1 MRYKGMITK
10 TLQDLKD
17 LVAVANSERAPDMI
31 IEGGSVFDVFT
42 GEVFPADVWVCGEFI
57 AYVGKAKAK
66 TGAKTRIVDAKGLV
80 AIPGFIDAHGH
91 ADLFYNPA
99 SFSDVAVTKGTTT
112 VFSDSHDLINS
123 VGPKGF
129 RQIAELARHFNV
141 KYLWGVPATYPPYP
155 DIEGGDI
162 FSLYDVWSLLADY
175 NECVSLSE
183 VSPYLRI
190 TKNEDD
196 ILERILLA
204 REMGKNVE
212 GHTLGA
218 SYDRLNAL
226 AAAGITSCH
235 ESIRPDDIKNRIRL
249 GLYTMVRMSS
259 IRNDL
264 ESLCPTINS
273 LPKDTIILVSDG
285 VFAGDLVKKGY
296 MDNIVNE
303 AVRFGIRPEDAI
315 RMATLNPARYFR
327 VDYDVGSVAPGRIA
341 DILLC
346 QGLERPS
353 PVMVYER
360 GTLAARDGVLTRK
373 RAPHPDVRTQF
384 YPYNFSSVSP
394 SDFRITRDIA
404 GKIPVIEIID
414 RTVTKRKEMDLP
426 RRGNEI
432 LADPEHDVRKVFYS
446 RREEKKW
453 GQGFLRGFGAR
464 AAVASTVAHETH
476 GLIVHGFDDGD
487 MALAANTVLAMNGGI
502 AIAEGGRVLEVL
514 ALPVG
519 ATMSNLTVLEIASA
533 YRKLNSILEASGS
546 TLDDPIWTTCFLT
559 FTSIVELR
567 ISVSGTYDV
576 RKGSIVF

>member
-1 MRYKGMITK
+1 MIKK

-17 LVAVANSERAPDMI
+17 LVAVANADRAPDI
-31 IEGGSVFDVFT
+31 VIEGGSVFDVFT
-42 GEVFPADVWVCGEFI
+42 GEVYSGDLWICSSWI

-66 TGAKTRIVDAKGLV
+66 TSGHTRIVDAKGLV
-80 AIPGFIDAHGH
+80 ALPGYIDAHGH

-129 RQIAELARHFNV
+129 REILRQAQNFNI

-155 DIEGGDI
+155 DVEGGDI
-162 FSLYDVWSLLADY
+162 FSLYDVWCLLSDY
-175 NECVSLSE
+175 PECVSLSE

-196 ILERILLA
+196 ILQRILLA
-204 REMGKNVE
+204 RSMGKNVE

-249 GLYTMVRMSS
+249 GLYTLVRMSS

-264 ESLCPTINS
+264 EALCPTINS

-285 VFAGDLVKKGY
+285 IFAGDLIEKGY
-296 MDNIVNE
+296 MDHIVRE
-303 AVRFGIRPEDAI
+303 AISFGVKPEDAV

-327 VDYDVGSVAPGRIA
+327 VDYDVGSLAPGRIA

-346 QGLERPS
+346 QDLRSPS
-353 PVMVYER
+353 PVMIYER
-360 GTLAARDGVLTRK
+360 GTLAARDGVLARE
-373 RAPHPDVRTQF
+373 RSPQPEANVQS
-384 YPYNFSSVSP
+384 YPYNFSSVSS
-394 SDFRITRDIA
+394 SDFRIERQEI
-404 GKIPVIEIID
+404 GEVPVIDIID
-414 RTVTKRKEMDLP
+414 RTVTKRTSFDLP
-426 RRGNEI
+426 REGNLI
-432 LADPEHDVRKVFYS
+432 LADRGRDIRKVFYS
-446 RREEKKW
+446 RREQKKW
-453 GQGFLRGFGAR
+453 GQGFLHGFGAR
-464 AAVASTVAHETH
+464 AAIASTVAHETH
-476 GLIVHGFDDGD
+476 GLIVHGFDDDD

-502 AIAEGGRVLEVL
+502 AIAEGGKVLDVL
-514 ALPVG
+514 PLPVG
-519 ATMSNLTVLEIASA
+519 ATMSNLSVLEISSA
-533 YRKLNSILEASGS
+533 YRDLNSILRTSGS
-546 TLDDPIWTTCFLT
+546 MLDDPVWTTCFLT

-567 ISVSGTYDV
+567 ITVSGTYDV
-576 RKGSIVF
+576 RKGSIIF

>member
-1 MRYKGMITK
+1 MIKK

-17 LVAVANSERAPDMI
+17 LVAVANSDRAPDVI

-42 GEVFPADVWVCGEFI
+42 GEITPGDVWICGSWI
-57 AYVGKAKAK
+57 AYVGAAKAR
-66 TGAKTRIVDAKGLV
+66 TGPHTRTVDAKGLIAV
-80 AIPGFIDAHGH
+80 PGYIDAHGH

-99 SFSDVAVTKGTTT
+99 SFSDIAVTKGTTT

-129 RQIAELARHFNV
+129 REILRQAPHFNI

-155 DIEGGDI
+155 EIEGGDI
-162 FSLYDVWSLLADY
+162 LSLYDIRGLLSDY
-175 NECVSLSE
+175 PECVSLSE

-204 REMGKNVE
+204 RSMGKNVE

-273 LPKDTIILVSDG
+273 LPKDSVILVSDG
-285 VFAGDLVKKGY
+285 IFAGDLVDKGY
-296 MDNIVNE
+296 MDHIVR
-303 AVRFGIRPEDAI
+303 AAIGFGLAPQDAI
-315 RMATLNPARYFR
+315 RMTTLNPARYFR
-327 VDYDVGSVAPGRIA
+327 IDHDVGSIAPGRIA

-346 QGLERPS
+346 PDLENPA
-353 PVMVYER
+353 PAMVYER
-360 GTLAARDGVLTRK
+360 GMLAARDGVL
-373 RAPHPDVRTQF
+373 VRERSPRIEGDIRS
-384 YPYNFSSVSP
+384 YPYNFSSVVP
-394 SDFRITRDIA
+394 SDLEIERQEA
-404 GKIPVIEIID
+404 GPVPVIDIID
-414 RTVTKRKEMDLP
+414 RTVTKRMEADLP
-426 RRGNEI
+426 RSGSLI
-432 LADPEHDVRKVFYS
+432 LPDPGRDIRKVLYS

-453 GQGFLRGFGAR
+453 GEGFLHGFGAR

-476 GLIVHGFDDGD
+476 GLIVHGFDDDD
-487 MALAANTVLAMNGGI
+487 MALAASTVLAINGGI
-502 AIAEGGRVLEVL
+502 AVVEDGRVLEVL
-514 ALPVG
+514 PLPIG
-519 ATMSNLTVLEIASA
+519 ATMSSLSVPEISSA
-533 YRKLNSILEASGS
+533 YRKLNSILQGSGS
-546 TLDDPIWTTCFLT
+546 TLDDPVWTTCFLT

-567 ISVSGTYDV
+567 ITVSGTYDV

>member
-1 MRYKGMITK
+1 MIKK

-17 LVAVANSERAPDMI
+17 LVAVANSDRAPDII

-42 GEVFPADVWVCGEFI
+42 GEVITADLWICGSWI
-57 AYVGKAKAK
+57 AYVGGAK
-66 TGAKTRIVDAKGLV
+66 TKTGPQTRIVDARGLV
-80 AIPGFIDAHGH
+80 AIPGYIDAHGH

-99 SFSDVAVTKGTTT
+99 SFSDIAVTKGATT

-129 RQIAELARHFNV
+129 REILRQAPHFNI

-155 DIEGGDI
+155 QIEGGDLL
-162 FSLYDVWSLLADY
+162 SLNDIRDLLSDHP
-175 NECVSLSE
+175 ECVSLSE

-204 REMGKNVE
+204 RSMGKNVE

-249 GLYTMVRMSS
+249 GFYTMVRMSS

-273 LPKDTIILVSDG
+273 LPKDTVILVSDG
-285 VFAGDLVKKGY
+285 IFAGDLVDRGY
-296 MDNIVNE
+296 MDHIVRE
-303 AVRFGIRPEDAI
+303 AIAFGMRPEDAI

-327 VDYDVGSVAPGRIA
+327 VDYDVGSIAPGRIA

-346 QGLERPS
+346 PDLESPQ

-360 GTLAARDGVLTRK
+360 GTLAARDGMLARERSPK
-373 RAPHPDVRTQF
+373 LDGDIGS
-384 YPYNFSSVSP
+384 YPYAFSSVAP
-394 SDFRITRDIA
+394 SDLRVERQESA
-404 GKIPVIEIID
+404 PVPVIDIID
-414 RTVTKRKEMDLP
+414 RTVTKRMDADLP
-426 RRGNEI
+426 RSGNLI
-432 LADPEHDVRKVFYS
+432 LPDRERDIRKVLYS
-446 RREEKKW
+446 RREKKKW
-453 GQGFLRGFGAR
+453 GQGFLHGFGAR

-476 GLIVHGFDDGD
+476 GLIVHGFDDDD
-487 MALAANTVLAMNGGI
+487 MALAANTVLTINGGI
-502 AIAEGGRVLEVL
+502 AVVENGQVLDVL
-514 ALPVG
+514 PLPIG
-519 ATMSNLTVLEIASA
+519 ATMSNLSVLEISSA
-533 YRKLNSILEASGS
+533 YRKLNSILKASGS
-546 TLDDPIWTTCFLT
+546 TLDDPVWTTCFLT

-567 ISVSGTYDV
+567 ITVSGTYDV

>member
-1 MRYKGMITK
+1 MIKK
-10 TLQDLKD
+10 TLQDLKY
-17 LVAVANSERAPDMI
+17 LVAVANSDRAPDVV

-42 GEVFPADVWVCGEFI
+42 GDVYSGDIWIYGSWI
-57 AYVGKAKAK
+57 AYVGKAKAR
-66 TGAKTRIVDAKGLV
+66 TNEKTRIVDAKGLV
-80 AIPGFIDAHGH
+80 ALPGYIDAHGH

-129 RQIAELARHFNV
+129 REILRQAPHYNI

-155 DIEGGDI
+155 EVEGGDI
-162 FSLYDVWSLLADY
+162 FSLYDVWGLLSDY
-175 NECVSLSE
+175 PECVSLSE

-196 ILERILLA
+196 ILQRILLA
-204 REMGKNVE
+204 RAMGKNVE

-249 GLYTMVRMSS
+249 GLYTLVRMSS

-264 ESLCPTINS
+264 EALTPTISS

-285 VFAGDLVKKGY
+285 IFAGDLTEKGY
-296 MDNIVNE
+296 MDHIVRE
-303 AVRFGIRPEDAI
+303 AIGFGIKPEDAV

-327 VDYDVGSVAPGRIA
+327 VDYDVGSITPGRIA

-346 QGLERPS
+346 HDLQGPS
-353 PVMVYER
+353 PVMIYER
-360 GTLAARDGVLTRK
+360 GTLAARDGVLARERSPQPVIDTGS
-373 RAPHPDVRTQF
+373 
-384 YPYNFSSVSP
+384 YPYNFSSVSS
-394 SDFRITRDIA
+394 SDFRIVRKEA
-404 GKIPVIEIID
+404 GEVPVIDIID
-414 RTVTKRKEMDLP
+414 RTVTKRTDLGLP
-426 RRGNEI
+426 REGDLI
-432 LADPEHDVRKVFYS
+432 LADRSRDIRKVLYS
-446 RREEKKW
+446 RREQRKW
-453 GQGFLRGFGAR
+453 GQGFLHGFGAR
-464 AAVASTVAHETH
+464 AAIASTVAHETH
-476 GLIVHGFDDGD
+476 GIIVHGFDDDD
-487 MALAANTVLAMNGGI
+487 MAIAANTVLAMNGGI
-502 AIAEGGRVLEVL
+502 AIAEGGKVLDVL
-514 ALPVG
+514 PLPVG
-519 ATMSNLTVLEIASA
+519 ATMSNLSVLEISSA
-533 YRKLNSILEASGS
+533 YRKLNTILHASGS
-546 TLDDPIWTTCFLT
+546 LLDDPIWTTCFLT

-567 ISVSGTYDV
+567 ITVSGTYDV

>member
-1 MRYKGMITK
+1 MQGMIKK

-17 LVAVANSERAPDMI
+17 LVAVATADKPPDVV

-42 GEVFPADVWVCGEFI
+42 GEVIPGDVWISGNWI
-57 AYVGKAKAK
+57 AYVGTAKAK
-66 TGAKTRIVDAKGLV
+66 TGPHTRIVDAKGLV
-80 AIPGFIDAHGH
+80 AIPGYIDAHGH

-99 SFSDVAVTKGTTT
+99 TFSDIAVTKGTTT

-129 RQIAELARHFNV
+129 REILRQAPHFNV

-155 DIEGGDI
+155 EIEGGDI
-162 FSLYDVWSLLADY
+162 FSLYDVFSLLSDHP
-175 NECVSLSE
+175 ECVSLSE

-196 ILERILLA
+196 ILQRLLLA
-204 REMGKNVE
+204 RSMGKNAE

-235 ESIRPDDIKNRIRL
+235 ESIRPDDIRNRVRL

-273 LPKDTIILVSDG
+273 LPKDSVILVSDG
-285 VFAGDLVKKGY
+285 IFAGDLVNKGY
-296 MDNIVNE
+296 MDHIVSG
-303 AVRFGIRPEDAI
+303 AIGFGIRPEDAI
-315 RMATLNPARYFR
+315 RMTTLNPARYFK
-327 VDYDVGSVAPGRIA
+327 VDHDVGSVAPGRIA

-346 QGLERPS
+346 PALERPQ
-353 PVMVYER
+353 PVMIYER
-360 GTLAARDGVLTRK
+360 GTLAARDGVLARE
-373 RAPHPDVRTQF
+373 RSPRLEGNIRS
-384 YPYNFSSVSP
+384 YPYAFSSVEP
-394 SDFRITRDIA
+394 SEL
-404 GKIPVIEIID
+404 KIERTDTGPVPVIDIID
-414 RTVTKRKEMDLP
+414 RTVTKRIDADLP
-426 RRGNEI
+426 RAGNVI
-432 LADPEHDVRKVFYS
+432 LPSRDRDIRKILYS

-453 GQGFLRGFGAR
+453 GQGFLHGFGAR

-476 GLIVHGFDDGD
+476 GLIVHGFDDED
-487 MALAANTVLAMNGGI
+487 MALAANTVLAINGGI
-502 AIAEGGRVLEVL
+502 AVVEGGKVLDVL
-514 ALPVG
+514 ALPIG
-519 ATMSNLTVLEIASA
+519 STMSNLSVLEISSA
-533 YRKLNSILEASGS
+533 YGKLNSILHASGS
-546 TLDDPIWTTCFLT
+546 TLDDPVWTTCFLT

-567 ISVSGTYDV
+567 ITVSGTYDV

>member
-1 MRYKGMITK
+1 MIKK

-17 LVAVANSERAPDMI
+17 LVAVANADRAPDII

-42 GEVFPADVWVCGEFI
+42 GEVIPGDVWVCGSWI
-57 AYVGKAKAK
+57 AYVGRAKAK
-66 TGAKTRIVDAKGLV
+66 TAPHTRTVDAKGLIAV
-80 AIPGFIDAHGH
+80 PGYIDAHGH

-99 SFSDVAVTKGTTT
+99 SFSDIAVTKGTTT

-129 RQIAELARHFNV
+129 REILRQAPHFNI

-155 DIEGGDI
+155 QIEGGDI
-162 FSLYDVWSLLADY
+162 FSLYDVWSLLSDHP
-175 NECVSLSE
+175 ECVSLSE

-190 TKNEDD
+190 TKNEED

-204 REMGKNVE
+204 RSMGKNVE

-273 LPKDTIILVSDG
+273 LPKDTVILVSDG
-285 VFAGDLVKKGY
+285 IFAGDLVDRGY
-296 MDNIVNE
+296 MDRIVRE
-303 AVRFGIRPEDAI
+303 AIGFGLRPQDAV

-327 VDYDVGSVAPGRIA
+327 IDHDVGSIAPGRIA
-341 DILLC
+341 DMLMC
-346 QGLERPS
+346 PDLEGPA

-360 GTLAARDGVLTRK
+360 GTLAARDGVLARGHSP
-373 RAPHPDVRTQF
+373 RLEGDIRS
-384 YPYNFSSVSP
+384 YPYNFSSVAP
-394 SDFRITRDIA
+394 ADLKIERQEA
-404 GKIPVIEIID
+404 GPVPVIGIID
-414 RTVTKRKEMDLP
+414 RTVTKRMEAELP
-426 RRGNEI
+426 RSGGLI
-432 LADPEHDVRKVFYS
+432 LPDRDRDIRKVLYT

-453 GQGFLRGFGAR
+453 GQGFLHGFGAR

-476 GLIVHGFDDGD
+476 GLIVHGFDDDD
-487 MALAANTVLAMNGGI
+487 MALAANTVLAINGGI
-502 AIAEGGRVLEVL
+502 AVVESGKVLDVL
-514 ALPVG
+514 PLPIG
-519 ATMSNLTVLEIASA
+519 ATMSSLSVREISSA
-533 YRKLNSILEASGS
+533 YKKLNSILQGSGS
-546 TLDDPIWTTCFLT
+546 TLDDPVWTTCFLT

-567 ISVSGTYDV
+567 ITVSGTYDV